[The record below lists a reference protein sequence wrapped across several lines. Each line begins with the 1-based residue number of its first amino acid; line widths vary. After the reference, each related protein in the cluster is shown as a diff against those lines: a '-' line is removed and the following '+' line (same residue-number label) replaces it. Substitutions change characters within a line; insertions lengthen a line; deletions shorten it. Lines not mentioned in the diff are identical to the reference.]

1 MNLKISSNPKVV
13 PTFSINVNRFFYYLL
28 SEYSHWLNSADC
40 IQILKIHKNMLDFF
54 VTSPSPHLTFA
65 PAAGKMSI
73 VVQLE
78 GVLALVKSSNPS
90 NQKISIRLRPHA
102 L

>member
-1 MNLKISSNPKVV
+1 
-13 PTFSINVNRFFYYLL
+13 
-28 SEYSHWLNSADC
+28 
-40 IQILKIHKNMLDFF
+40 MLDFF

-65 PAAGKMSI
+65 PAGKMSI